1 MFISISDILCTY
13 FSMNGLERGDFLV
26 AGENSDINR
35 LYFSQMDGY
44 RWNNGIFFLYF
55 NEFATSDRSVRNIS
69 PLTVATALI
78 LPKKQRL
85 HI

>member
-1 MFISISDILCTY
+1 QNSGTLCSYYPDPDMFISISDILCTY

-55 NEFATSDRSVRNIS
+55 NEFATSDDLSGTFLR
-69 PLTVATALI
+69 
-78 LPKKQRL
+78 
-85 HI
+85 